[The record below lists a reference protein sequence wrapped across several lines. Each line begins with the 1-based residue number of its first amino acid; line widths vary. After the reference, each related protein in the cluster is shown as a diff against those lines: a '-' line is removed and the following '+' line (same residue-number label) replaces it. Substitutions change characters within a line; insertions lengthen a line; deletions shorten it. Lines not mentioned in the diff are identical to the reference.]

1 MMRDGCALKSQMVT
15 LLPNEQDQHQVCRV
29 LEIVTIQSLF
39 LLDGQIILEVSIEL
53 DKFNFDLNRC
63 NRVAHFFGLKCRGFF
78 SFLLISR

>member
-1 MMRDGCALKSQMVT
+1 MRGGCALKSQMVT

-63 NRVAHFFGLKCRGFF
+63 NRVAHSCGLKCRGFF